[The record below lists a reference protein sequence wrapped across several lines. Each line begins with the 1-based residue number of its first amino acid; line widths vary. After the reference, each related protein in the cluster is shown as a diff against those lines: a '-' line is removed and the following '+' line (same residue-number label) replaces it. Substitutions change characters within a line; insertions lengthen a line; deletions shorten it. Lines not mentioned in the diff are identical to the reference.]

1 MATYIWSGIDRD
13 GKKISGI
20 DQAVNHA
27 QLKIKLTKQNIFP
40 LKITLKF
47 TFVFLTHQKIKTKH
61 ITNLIEQLTVLI
73 NANIPIVKALTII
86 SQDEQNPRIKDL
98 VINCKNSISE
108 GKSFYQ
114 TLQQYPQY
122 FTELICSLINVGEQ
136 SGTLDIMLQEL
147 TSYLE
152 KTALQKRKIIK
163 ALIYPAS
170 ILCVTFVVT
179 LILLIFVIPQFEIMF
194 SNFGAKLP
202 SYTQFIINFS
212 GFLQATWKFFLAII
226 IGSVICI
233 KIMHNRSIKFRQFI
247 DKLSLNIP
255 LVKTILIYAIIS
267 RLTKT
272 LGLTLKSGVPLL
284 TAINISGATIPNWQ
298 YKLAIQN
305 TIELIANGK
314 TLNSALCE
322 QNLFPNKVIQLIAL
336 GEETG
341 TLDLMLEKISI
352 IYSEEL
358 NSLTDNLNNL
368 LEPMI
373 MLILGVIVGGLV
385 IGMYLPIFRLGAI
398 I

>member
-1 MATYIWSGIDRD
+1 MPTYTWSGINQH
-13 GKKISGI
+13 GKKISGVE
-20 DQAVNHA
+20 QATNHV
-27 QLKIKLTKQNIFP
+27 QLKIKLAKQNIFP
-40 LKITLKF
+40 LKITINF
-47 TFVFLTHQKIKTKH
+47 TSTFWSHQKIKTKH

-202 SYTQFIINFS
+202 SYTHFIINFS